1 MSPKRRRVQT
11 EILIRHKDCLSC
23 PLPWNA
29 IQEGAKADERCRS
42 ANLIRSVRKIVSAYP
57 HPASQSG
64 QEPFW
69 ARCIVT
75 ITYWAW
81 GLLRTPM
88 PVMRSFA
95 IARRSEPRSAPPS
108 WGTPHPGTRSPL
120 RRYRPISA
128 ANGRLE
134 LPLGRRSAVD
144 IKSSE
149 EERRD
154 DKGDTHDT
162 ANYRSLHRI

>member
-1 MSPKRRRVQT
+1 MSTALECHPGGRKSGREMQERKPDPLSPEDRQCVPSPC
-11 EILIRHKDCLSC
+11 LPIRTR
-23 PLPWNA
+23 PL
-29 IQEGAKADERCRS
+29 
-42 ANLIRSVRKIVSAYP
+42 
-57 HPASQSG
+57 
-64 QEPFW
+64 W

-108 WGTPHPGTRSPL
+108 WGTPHPGTRSPP